1 MLAGISADLFDEDG
15 PIQSMLKGLLKE
27 IGDLWENMVYLW
39 AALALLSQKRFY
51 SQTHN
56 EIIFIQYDSLR
67 PYLKYDNITDIQ
79 TQGYVD
85 IINTRLNY
93 LL

>member
-1 MLAGISADLFDEDG
+1 MNF
-15 PIQSMLKGLLKE
+15 LKYT
-27 IGDLWENMVYLW
+27 IY
-39 AALALLSQKRFY
+39 AYIY

-56 EIIFIQYDSLR
+56 EIVFIQYDSLR

-85 IINTRLNY
+85 AINSRLNY